1 MFHKDK
7 IGQAIILCG
16 GFGKRLSE
24 ITNNSIN
31 KSVVKIGGKP
41 FIYYIL
47 GQLHSIGIKR
57 IVLCTGINSSSVEKA
72 IKIFERNNPNVFEF
86 IFSKE
91 NQPLGTAGALINSYS
106 KLKNDYSIVMNGDTY
121 VDDNLQ
127 NLLIDNFLNDILLLT
142 SFKILSKNYGSVI
155 FNKKSELTRFNEK
168 RLSIFSYVNAGIS
181 IFKNKILNKS
191 NLIYPINIENLYY
204 NDKNI
209 SIKVNKTFSRFIDIG
224 TKKSFYKNS
233 IFFSSLKLPFFL

>member
-24 ITNNSIN
+24 ITNNSVN

-57 IVLCTGINSSSVEKA
+57 IVLCTGINSSSVEKE
-72 IKIFERNNPNVFEF
+72 IKIFERNNPNIFEF

-106 KLKNDYSIVMNGDTY
+106 KLKNEYSIIMNGDTY
-121 VDDNLQ
+121 VNDNLKK
-127 NLLIDNFLNDILLLT
+127 LFIDNFLNDILLLT
-142 SFKILSKNYGSVI
+142 SFKIFSKNYGSVI
-155 FNKKSELTRFNEK
+155 FNRKSELIGFNEK
-168 RLSIFSYVNAGIS
+168 KLSIFSYVNAGIS

-191 NLIYPINIENLYY
+191 DFIYPINIENLYY

-224 TKKSFYKNS
+224 TKKSFHKNS
-233 IFFSSLKLPFFL
+233 IFFSSLKLPFSL